1 MIVRPRRSALF
12 MPASNARAIE
22 KARRLDCDVV
32 ILDLEDSIA
41 PDLKEAAR
49 AQAVVA
55 AAEGGFGRRELL
67 VRINALDTPW
77 GRDDCHAVADA
88 GFDAVVLPKVSHP
101 ANLAAARALLGALP
115 LWAMIETCAGMLDLS
130 AIVGS
135 ARANGLE
142 CLLAGTNDLA
152 KEMRSTPGPDRAPL
166 LGHLAM
172 IVTAA
177 RAAGL
182 TALDGVCNVIEDG
195 EVLAAEC
202 AQGARFGFDGKS
214 LIHPAQVAAAN
225 RAYGP
230 TAEMVAW
237 ADRIIAAFALPE
249 NAGKGV
255 IRVDGAMV
263 ELLHLEQ
270 AQRIAALAGAIAG
283 S

>member
-12 MPASNARAIE
+12 MPASNVRAVE
-22 KARRLDCDVV
+22 KARSLDCDVV
-32 ILDLEDSIA
+32 ILDLEDSVA

-49 AQAVVA
+49 DQAIA
-55 AAEGGFGRRELL
+55 AASAGGFGHRELL
-67 VRINALDTPW
+67 VRVNALDTPW
-77 GRDDCHAVADA
+77 GADDCRAVADA
-88 GFDAVVLPKVSHP
+88 GFAAVVLPKVSHP
-101 ANLAAARALLGALP
+101 ADLAAARTLLGSVP
-115 LWAMIETCAGMLDLS
+115 LWAMIETCAGMLDLP
-130 AIVGS
+130 AIVAS
-135 ARANGLE
+135 ASANRLE

-152 KEMRSTPGPDRAPL
+152 KEMRCAPGADRAPL
-166 LGHLAM
+166 LSHLAM

-195 EVLAAEC
+195 EILAAEC
-202 AQGARFGFDGKS
+202 AQGTRFGFDGKS
-214 LIHPAQVAAAN
+214 LIHPAQIAAAN

-230 TAEMVAW
+230 TTEAIAW

-249 NAGKGV
+249 NADKGV
-255 IRVDGAMV
+255 IKVDGEMV

-270 AQRIAALAGAIAG
+270 AQRIAAMAGAIRG

>member
-1 MIVRPRRSALF
+1 MIARPRRSALF

-22 KARRLDCDVV
+22 KARSLDCDVV
-32 ILDLEDSIA
+32 ILDLEDAVA
-41 PDLKEAAR
+41 PELKEAAR
-49 AQAVVA
+49 IQAVVA

-67 VRINALDTPW
+67 VRVNALDTPW

-101 ANLAAARALLGALP
+101 ADLQAARALLGTAP
-115 LWAMIETCAGMLDLS
+115 LWAMIETCAGMLDLP
-130 AIVGS
+130 AIVGA
-135 ARANGLE
+135 ARDNRLE

-152 KEMRSTPGPDRAPL
+152 KDMRCTPGADRTPL

-177 RAAGL
+177 RTAGL
-182 TALDGVCNVIEDG
+182 TALDGVCNVIEEGD
-195 EVLAAEC
+195 VLAAEC
-202 AQGARFGFDGKS
+202 AQGAAFGFDGKS
-214 LIHPAQVAAAN
+214 LIHPAQIAAAN

-230 TAEMVAW
+230 TAAVIAW
-237 ADRIIAAFALPE
+237 AERIIAAFALPE
-249 NAGKGV
+249 NAGKGA

-263 ELLHLEQ
+263 ELLHLDQ
-270 AQRIAALAGAIAG
+270 AQRIAALAEAIAG